1 MPIASRLRHTLTI
14 SRWTDTG
21 ATDSG
26 GHKVGTYIDDADTV
40 MGNVQDRASREVP
53 TGELEGVA
61 VSNAIG
67 FLPIRAATTS
77 LKAPDRLL
85 KSGLVYQLVGL
96 PRDAGGRGRHLEA
109 DLVRVTP

>member
-1 MPIASRLRHTLTI
+1 MPIDARFRHTLTI
-14 SRWTDTG
+14 SRWTTTG
-21 ATDSG
+21 STDSG
-26 GHKVGTYIDDADTV
+26 GHAVRAYVDDADTIA
-40 MGNVQDRASREVP
+40 GNVQERAAREVT

-61 VSNAIG
+61 LSDAIG
-67 FLPIRAATTS
+67 FLPIVSSTTS
-77 LKAPDRLL
+77 LKAPDRLK

>member
-1 MPIASRLRHTLTI
+1 MPIAARLRHTLTI

-21 ATDSG
+21 SKDNG
-26 GHKVGTYIDDADTV
+26 GHAIVSYVDDDDTV

-53 TGELEGVA
+53 TGELKDVA

-67 FLPIRAATTS
+67 FLPIAAAATS
-77 LKAPDRLL
+77 LKAPDRL
-85 KSGLVYQLVGL
+85 KKEGLIYQLVGL

-109 DLVRVTP
+109 DLVRITP

>member
-1 MPIASRLRHTLTI
+1 MPIAARLRHTLTI

-21 ATDSG
+21 SRDDG
-26 GHKVGTYIDDADTV
+26 GHAVVAYVDDAASV
-40 MGNVQDRASREVP
+40 MGNVQDRGSREVP
-53 TGELEGVA
+53 TGELKDVA

-67 FLPIRAATTS
+67 FLPIQASTTS
-77 LKAPDRLL
+77 LKAPDRLT

>member
-1 MPIASRLRHTLTI
+1 MPIASRFRHTLTI

-21 ATDSG
+21 SKDSG
-26 GHKVGTYIDDADTV
+26 GHAVSAYVDDEDTIK
-40 MGNVQDRASREVP
+40 GNVQERAAREVT

-61 VSNAIG
+61 LSDAIG
-67 FLPIRAATTS
+67 FLPIQDATTS
-77 LKAPDRLL
+77 LKAPDRLI
-85 KSGLVYQLVGL
+85 KSGLFYQLVGL